1 MSKVLTKYL
10 LKTIFSKYSTKSQ
23 QVRLGST
30 YKAAVLKETGQPLVI
45 QDNPIAKLNK
55 TQVRIQVNYCSV
67 NSVDCLSFSD
77 ASKKLPFVPGYELSG
92 EVVEVGKDV
101 TKEQILCGEKVAAL
115 SLEKFGGFA
124 EQCVVSSFKIVP
136 IAHTKYQILDRHQ

>member
-1 MSKVLTKYL
+1 MSKALAKYL
-10 LKTIFSKYSTKSQ
+10 FKTVCSKYSTKSH

-45 QDNPIAKLNK
+45 QENPVAKLSK

-77 ASKKLPFVPGYELSG
+77 SSKKLPFIPGYELSG

-101 TKEQILCGEKVAAL
+101 TKEQIICGEKVAAL
-115 SLEKFGGFA
+115 SLEKYGGFA
-124 EQCVVSSFKIVP
+124 EQCIV
-136 IAHTKYQILDRHQ
+136 ISYRII